1 MMSNQANNEMLQ
13 ANMNEYWPYA
23 LGLFVVLI
31 LCAIINTH
39 NRWNRIAVPFR
50 TKIKL
55 PKDNFS
61 VIQIDGRNFKHLVVE
76 AIDQGLYLAH
86 WGLLP
91 QLMMPKRVLIPWASV
106 SKIFSKK
113 RSALGFTVE
122 EYFLNISG
130 NKAVELKIPADV
142 AKEILKKNYLKQ
154 E

>member
-1 MMSNQANNEMLQ
+1 MTQEMADAYFNQYL
-13 ANMNEYWPYA
+13 PHIFV
-23 LGLFVVLI
+23 GFVVLC
-31 LCAIINTH
+31 LVLIINTH
-39 NRWNRIAVPFR
+39 RRWNRIADSFR
-50 TKIKL
+50 TQMKL

-61 VIQIDGRNFKHLVVE
+61 AIQIDGRNFRKLVIE
-76 AIDQGLYLAH
+76 AVDQGLYLAH

-91 QLMMPKRVLIPWASV
+91 QLMMPKRVLIPWTSV

-130 NKAVELKIPADV
+130 SSTVELKIPADV
-142 AKEILKKNYLKQ
+142 AREILKKNYLKQ